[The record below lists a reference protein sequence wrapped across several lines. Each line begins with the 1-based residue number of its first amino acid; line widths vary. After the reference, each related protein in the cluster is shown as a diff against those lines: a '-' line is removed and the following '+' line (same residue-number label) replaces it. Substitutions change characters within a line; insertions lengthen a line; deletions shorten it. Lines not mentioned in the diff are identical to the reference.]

1 MKQIL
6 ILCLLILSLS
16 FLSAGIHGGK
26 AMLYSDSYMMR
37 AKGTEAN
44 YWNPALL
51 NEKYGDIW
59 LPGINSGVYINNNAI
74 DLDTYNRIMRKGSIN
89 AADKEA
95 IMDMIDGSIRVNT
108 EGQLSVFGFTMGNV
122 AISSS
127 ANFYAKAALDEDYLR
142 LLLYGNGEESYYFDK
157 EDNNASLLSYADLTV
172 GLGGYR
178 LPLPETLPDITVGL
192 SASLL
197 IGIEDIHTRAYSG
210 TFTANMDGMSLEQD
224 LTLRTGGVGIGFKSL
239 LGIAS
244 EPIPDL
250 KVGLTLDNVFGTIAW
265 GLVREDHR
273 YHVVADSVYVADL
286 DDDFYEYNYTSE
298 NTGGF
303 STSLPPE
310 LRLGA
315 LYSLKHA
322 SFSMDYVLGFG
333 NSAQTSKL
341 GRVSVGAELLP
352 LPVLPIHLGFSP
364 GSTAYPWRLS
374 YGFGIRIK
382 PIEFGIGMQ
391 SFETVF
397 PGTKTKGLAFASYFT
412 LPF

>member
-1 MKQIL
+1 MKRAIL
-6 ILCLLILSLS
+6 FALLIGSLSL
-16 FLSAGIHGGK
+16 LTAGIHGGK

-59 LPGINSGVYINNNAI
+59 LPVVNSGFYINNNAI
-74 DLDTYNRIMRKGSIN
+74 DLDTYNRIMRKGTIN
-89 AADKEA
+89 EADKEA
-95 IMDMIDGSIRVNT
+95 ILDMIDGSIRVNT
-108 EGQLSVFGFTMGNV
+108 EGQASIFGFTMGNV

-142 LLLYGNGEESYYFDK
+142 LLLYGNQEESYYFDK
-157 EDNNASLLSYADLTV
+157 KDNNASLLSYADLTV

-178 LPLPETLPDITVGL
+178 LPLPETVPDITVGL

-197 IGIEDIHTRAYSG
+197 IGIEDIHTRHYSG
-210 TFTANMDGMSLEQD
+210 YFTSSIDGMSLEQD

-239 LGIAS
+239 LGMAS
-244 EPIPDL
+244 EPVKNL
-250 KVGLTLDNVFGTIAW
+250 KVGITLDNVFGIIAW
-265 GLVREDHR
+265 GLVREDR
-273 YHVVADSVYVADL
+273 NYHVVADSVYVADFNE
-286 DDDFYEYNYTSE
+286 DFYEYTHTEE
-298 NTGGF
+298 NNGGF
-303 STSLPPE
+303 STKLPPE

-315 LYSLKHA
+315 LYSMKHA
-322 SFSMDYVLGFG
+322 SFSMDYVVGFG

-341 GRVSVGAELLP
+341 GRISIGAELLP
-352 LPVLPIHLGFSP
+352 VPVLPVHIGFSP
-364 GSTAYPWRLS
+364 GSAAYPWRLS

-382 PIEFGIGMQ
+382 PIEFGLGMQ

-397 PGTKTKGLAFASYFT
+397 PGTKTKGLAVASYFT